1 MALVHLS
8 RRLVAFLIACVQLA
22 VLAPATFG
30 ARPAMAAPLCAST
43 AGKDGSP
50 GTLSGVYNTYYA
62 PASGTLAAGAT
73 AVPLGT
79 IDTAG
84 GGASTAVAAGDL
96 LLIIQMQD
104 GTISTSNSSA
114 YGSGGSGGTGYQSL
128 GQAGL
133 YEYVGVQS
141 VAGGTA
147 TIIGAGSGS
156 GLINSYVKS
165 AAGALQGQQTY
176 QIIRVPQYVSATLGS
191 NFRAAYWD
199 GKTGGVSAL
208 DIATTMN
215 LGGATIY
222 ATGNGFRGGGV
233 SIASVEPTSVLN
245 SDWVDSSQMNGAGN
259 APGNGSKGE
268 GVAGTPD
275 YLFYYTSFT
284 TPSTPASPTVTNG
297 TADGYPGG
305 DQSKGAPA
313 NAGGGGSDM
322 DPVANDQNTG
332 GGGGAN
338 GGNGGKGGYPWTPNY
353 SGNTSEYS
361 QSSPGLH
368 SAANYSTTNT
378 GDIGGRGGSALTPSV
393 TRLYLGGG
401 GGAGSNNNGS
411 NNNSVGNYGSSGG
424 VGGGIVMMRIADTS
438 GSAATIYADGT
449 TGLAPDNDGGG
460 GGGAGGTVEITSPET
475 FTGITVHADGAA
487 GTTAA
492 DTTSD
497 TTYSIQHGP
506 GGGGGGGAVLTSSG
520 VTATVAGGAN
530 GTTTTIATS
539 YGATSGTSGYT
550 AVVSASSIPGVA
562 SGAECYTT
570 GSTGAVPYI
579 GPAGNY
585 GATGSYDGSVATNNN
600 NDFTAVGFFPTGAT
614 MTNSGTV
621 AGSWVGNTIAQGPT
635 TFVVPNNVEYDN
647 TSFATV
653 NVTVTATAPTV
664 PSGWTVELC
673 GAVTGT
679 TCNPA
684 AGFTN
689 GTAGATSTGTY
700 AVARRTTGNATV
712 YAVYSA
718 PAGVVAFTRYDA
730 VIAASDGTNINYTH
744 NELYPG
750 YIVLTKTEAIQ
761 SSGCSGSPPAG
772 TVCPGGILLYT
783 IDYRDVMAGASTETT
798 VTGAYPTTT
807 AGSFTITENGT
818 TTWGVNSN
826 GLNEALAAGATCSG
840 TSYGDTTTGS
850 TFTTATAGSKTFTV
864 TIGGTTGK
872 LVPSGASGTSQG
884 TICFRVKVK

>member
-1 MALVHLS
+1 MPLT
-8 RRLVAFLIACVQLA
+8 RRLVALFIACVQLA
-22 VLAPATFG
+22 VLAPATFA

-62 PASGTLAAGAT
+62 PANGTLAAGAT

-79 IDTAG
+79 IDSAAG
-84 GGASTAVAAGDL
+84 GATTAVAAGDL

-114 YGSGGSGGTGYQSL
+114 YGSGGSGGTGYQTL

-147 TIIGAGSGS
+147 TIVGAGSGG

-165 AAGALQGQQTY
+165 AGNTTQGQQTY

-215 LGGATIY
+215 LGGAVLY

-233 SIASVEPTSVLN
+233 STANGAPTAVLN
-245 SDWVDSSQMNGAGN
+245 SDWVDSSQMNGAGT

-284 TPSTPASPTVTNG
+284 APATPASPTVTSG

-338 GGNGGKGGYPWTPNY
+338 GGNGGNGGYPWTPNY

-361 QSSPGLH
+361 QTSPGLH
-368 SAANYSTTNT
+368 AAANYSTTNT

-393 TRLYLGGG
+393 TRLYMGGG

-411 NNNSVGNYGSSGG
+411 NNNTVNNYGSSGG

-438 GSAATIYADGT
+438 GTAATIYADGT

-497 TTYSIQHGP
+497 TTYAIQHGP
-506 GGGGGGGAVLTSSG
+506 GGGGGGGAVLTSSS

-530 GTTTTIATS
+530 GTTTTMATS

-550 AVVSASSIPGVA
+550 AVVNANSIPGVA
-562 SGAECYTT
+562 SGAECYTG

-579 GPAGNY
+579 GPSGNY
-585 GATGSYDGSVATNNN
+585 NATGSYDGSVPTNNN
-600 NDFTAVGFFPTGAT
+600 NDFTAVGFFPAGAT
-614 MTNSGTV
+614 ISNSGTV
-621 AGSWVGNTIAQGPT
+621 AGSWIGNTITEGPT
-635 TFVVPNNVEYDN
+635 KFVVPNNVEYDN
-647 TSFATV
+647 TGNATV
-653 NVTVTATAPTV
+653 DVTVTATAPTD
-664 PSGWTVELC
+664 PSGWTVQIC

-679 TCNPA
+679 TCGTA
-684 AGFTN
+684 ANFTN
-689 GTAGATSTGTY
+689 GTAGATS
-700 AVARRTTGNATV
+700 
-712 YAVYSA
+712 
-718 PAGVVAFTRYDA
+718 
-730 VIAASDGTNINYTH
+730 
-744 NELYPG
+744 
-750 YIVLTKTEAIQ
+750 
-761 SSGCSGSPPAG
+761 
-772 TVCPGGILLYT
+772 
-783 IDYRDVMAGASTETT
+783 
-798 VTGAYPTTT
+798 
-807 AGSFTITENGT
+807 
-818 TTWGVNSN
+818 
-826 GLNEALAAGATCSG
+826 SG
-840 TSYGDTTTGS
+840 T
-850 TFTTATAGSKTFTV
+850 
-864 TIGGTTGK
+864 
-872 LVPSGASGTSQG
+872 
-884 TICFRVKVK
+884 